1 MNTDKNTARFLG
13 AAFLFVAAAS
23 ALSGLIL
30 SSLGIGIWLISK
42 GFKSSAHAAT
52 SGSANTDITGIK

>member
-30 SSLGIGIWLISK
+30 SSLGIGIWLIFK

-52 SGSANTDITGIK
+52 